1 MSGPFELGLALPPT
15 PDAQTLAPT
24 LAYADTAGFSHI
36 WAPDRTLSAQPA
48 FLDALTV
55 LSALAVLTRNVT
67 IGPVSLV
74 ASRRNPVN
82 TAHALASVEYLSGGR
97 LTVGVGVSGIEP
109 KEFAIAGIDT
119 AVRGAVTDEY
129 LHLWRRLWGEEE
141 VTHEGVHYRCD
152 DITLHPKP
160 SRHIPVWIAGGS
172 EAAQRR
178 AGRLGDAW
186 IPTFVTPDSYPA
198 QFDVVRRTAE
208 DCGRDPDAITP
219 AVYVFGAI
227 AEDGALARQVADGA
241 LQGMLGAPLAALE
254 QSCLVGTPDDWA
266 AQLGRWQEAGVR
278 HVSAVLFTQSL
289 LDDVRLVGETVLPR
303 LGAAARA

>member
-1 MSGPFELGLALPPT
+1 MSRLELGLALPPT
-15 PDAQTLAPT
+15 PDARTLAPT

-36 WAPDRTLSAQPA
+36 WAPDRTLSAQPQ

-55 LSALAVLTRNVT
+55 LSTLAVLTKNVS
-67 IGPVSLV
+67 IGPVSLI

-109 KEFAIAGIDT
+109 KEFAIAGVDT

-141 VTHEGVHYRCD
+141 VSHDGVHYRCD
-152 DITLHPKP
+152 DITLHPRP
-160 SRHIPVWIAGGS
+160 NRHIPLWIAGGS

-178 AGRLGDAW
+178 AGRIGDAW
-186 IPTFVTPDSYPA
+186 IPTFVTPDAYPA
-198 QFDVVRRTAE
+198 GFDVVLRTAQ
-208 DCGRDPDAITP
+208 DVGRDPDAITP

-227 AEDGALARQVADGA
+227 AQDREVARQIADGA
-241 LQGMLGAPLAALE
+241 LQGMIGAPLAAVE
-254 QSCLVGTPDDWA
+254 QSCLVGTGDDWV
-266 AQLGRWQEAGVR
+266 AQLQRWQEAGVR
-278 HVSAVLFTQSL
+278 HVSAVLFTASL
-289 LDDVRLVGETVLPR
+289 LEDVRLLGETVLPR
-303 LGAAARA
+303 IRTGARV